1 MTSTGDEQPDVK
13 QNPLD
18 KRTGTLGLQKYTLEE
33 VKIKD
38 VALRLV
44 AVHQMEM
51 REGEMYQIYSYND
64 RAKIF
69 QQTVK
74 ETAQECGLEWTDIP
88 FRELLP
94 NFSQLV
100 HPDEVRHLHLMVF
113 MKGVLALYLVEN
125 PDILQ
130 SAGSVLEL
138 GAGPGLPGL
147 VAAKLAPQPDRVVLT
162 DNKDLV
168 LDLLEKNIVK
178 NFDNGDPMAD
188 KPRCCHLEWG
198 KGVTDF
204 RDQYGGFD
212 VILASD
218 VIYHRPDIPL
228 LLQTARDLL
237 NDKPSSVLLLS
248 YNDRAKIFQQT
259 VKETAQECGLEWTD
273 IPFRELLPNFSQLVH
288 PDEVRHLHLM
298 VFMKGVS

>member
-1 MTSTGDEQPDVK
+1 MYCLFPPLLYRRTATDVES
-13 QNPLD
+13 QL
-18 KRTGTLGLQKYTLEE
+18 LQSVASDRFQCQVHPSPHRYTLEE

-38 VALRLV
+38 VVLRLV

-51 REGEMYQIYSYND
+51 REAHLVLTGQRIWPA
-64 RAKIF
+64 AK
-69 QQTVK
+69 
-74 ETAQECGLEWTDIP
+74 
-88 FRELLP
+88 
-94 NFSQLV
+94 
-100 HPDEVRHLHLMVF
+100 
-113 MKGVLALYLVEN
+113 VLGLYLVEN
-125 PDILQ
+125 PDIVQ

-147 VAAKLAPQPDRVVLT
+147 VAAKLAPQPERVVLT

-178 NFDNGDPMAD
+178 NFNDDPMAD
-188 KPRCCHLEWG
+188 KPRCSHLEWG
-198 KGVTDF
+198 KGVADF
-204 RDQYGGFD
+204 RDQHGGFD

-237 NDKPSSVLLLS
+237 NDKPTSVLLLS

-259 VKETAQECGLEWTD
+259 VKETAAECGLEWTD
-273 IPFRELLPNFSQLVH
+273 IPFRELLPDFSQIVH

-298 VFMKGVS
+298 VFMKGAS

>member
-1 MTSTGDEQPDVK
+1 MSVRHSGRLRCQPSGADGATMSTSERFLIIVPASGPAK
-13 QNPLD
+13 P
-18 KRTGTLGLQKYTLEE
+18 RFPRYTLEE

-51 REGEMYQIYSYND
+51 REAHLVLTGQRIWPA
-64 RAKIF
+64 AK
-69 QQTVK
+69 
-74 ETAQECGLEWTDIP
+74 
-88 FRELLP
+88 
-94 NFSQLV
+94 
-100 HPDEVRHLHLMVF
+100 
-113 MKGVLALYLVEN
+113 VLALYLVEN

-168 LDLLEKNIVK
+168 LDLLDKNIVK